1 MLSFLE
7 DLLNRYS
14 EKNIALISHG
24 ASIKYFLQHF
34 CNYDFETNSFIFENQ
49 IVCSA
54 KLESP
59 SILKLVFGI
68 EILKVYKKLFIIKK
82 V

>member
-1 MLSFLE
+1 MLSFFD
-7 DLLNRYS
+7 DLLNKYS
-14 EKNIALISHG
+14 EKIIALVSHG

-59 SILKLVFGI
+59 SVIKLVFI
-68 EILKVYKKLFIIKK
+68 NNKLKEIQKINI
-82 V
+82 